1 MPLHHHRVRI
11 AAPALAPLLLVC
23 SARAQEAA
31 AQLGTYTPPETQT
44 FAPSP
49 AWLLLRTVGSLVLVL
64 TLVGFCGWL
73 AKVRGGFQKTP
84 AASRLR
90 VIETQA
96 LGANRALHLVA
107 VGGRVLLL
115 GGGDTINCLASFTAE
130 EVDWSPAEADGPT
143 FEHWLARLQWP
154 GADQARFGGEEAAS

>member
-11 AAPALAPLLLVC
+11 AAPALAPLRLVC

-73 AKVRGGFQKTP
+73 AKV
-84 AASRLR
+84 AADSR
-90 VIETQA
+90 
-96 LGANRALHLVA
+96 
-107 VGGRVLLL
+107 
-115 GGGDTINCLASFTAE
+115 
-130 EVDWSPAEADGPT
+130 
-143 FEHWLARLQWP
+143 RLQP
-154 GADQARFGGEEAAS
+154 PAGCA